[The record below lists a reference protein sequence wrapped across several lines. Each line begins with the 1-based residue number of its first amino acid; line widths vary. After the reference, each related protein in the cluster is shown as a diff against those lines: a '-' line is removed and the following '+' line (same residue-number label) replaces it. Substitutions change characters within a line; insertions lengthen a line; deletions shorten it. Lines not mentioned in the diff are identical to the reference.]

1 MISLTPIK
9 HGFFFKSSKY
19 IYSSH
24 IEQYKLLLQLDLE
37 IVEKKIIMRLKFK
50 ARKVEVNT
58 GNNALSEINWKQK
71 LQEKTQK
78 TMQSIQ
84 RKNAEKSR

>member
-1 MISLTPIK
+1 
-9 HGFFFKSSKY
+9 
-19 IYSSH
+19 
-24 IEQYKLLLQLDLE
+24 
-37 IVEKKIIMRLKFK
+37 MRLKFE
-50 ARKVEVNT
+50 ARKVEKRHRKQCTQWNK
-58 GNNALSEINWKQK
+58 LEQK